1 MKKQSK
7 KWIKH
12 ITFLLIGIF
21 LFGLF
26 IYFTNKDNLS
36 KLKEIQYLP
45 AVLALLASLGI
56 TSMISFRW
64 GTIVNELAGEKVA
77 SWRQYYHYFVQSRAL
92 GFILPN
98 NLTDLGVRILWLKK
112 GHKSKL
118 SDAGISVILD
128 RIFDL
133 IFLLVYSAAVLPFWF
148 GLINMKIGI
157 AVIITLFALLGVILI
172 FKQKL
177 FFKIFKKILNIGI
190 KIFSVIPLLKKKVP
204 EKLEIPEF
212 STKAIVKIFFSSAIK
227 VFFTITR
234 FVLYIYVFSIV
245 IDPLIII
252 AGTPVAQLSYA
263 FSFTPGGLG
272 ILEAGWLGIL
282 KVGNVETQQALLYV
296 IGQRILTIILVSLL
310 ALISQILFSFLKIKK

>member
-12 ITFLLIGIF
+12 IIFLLIGVF

-26 IYFTNKDNLS
+26 IYFTNRENLA
-36 KLKEIQYLP
+36 KLKNIEYIP
-45 AVLALLASLGI
+45 AVLALVASLGI
-56 TSMISFRW
+56 TTMISFRW

-77 SWRQYYHYFVQSRAL
+77 TWRQYYHYFIQSRAL

-118 SDAGISVILD
+118 TDAGISVVLD

-133 IFLLVYSAAVLPFWF
+133 IFLLVYSTAVLPFWF
-148 GLINMKIGI
+148 GLINMKVGI
-157 AVIITLFALLGVILI
+157 AVIIASFALLGVVLI

-190 KIFSVIPLLKKKVP
+190 KIFSVIPLLKKKFP
-204 EKLEIPEF
+204 KKIEIPEF
-212 STKAIVKIFFSSAIK
+212 STKAIIKIFFASAFK

-234 FVLYIYVFSIV
+234 FILYVYVFSII

-282 KVGNVETQQALLYV
+282 KVGNVDTQEALLYV
-296 IGQRILTIILVSLL
+296 IGQRIMTIVLISLL
-310 ALISQILFSFLKIKK
+310 ALVSQMFFSINKLKK